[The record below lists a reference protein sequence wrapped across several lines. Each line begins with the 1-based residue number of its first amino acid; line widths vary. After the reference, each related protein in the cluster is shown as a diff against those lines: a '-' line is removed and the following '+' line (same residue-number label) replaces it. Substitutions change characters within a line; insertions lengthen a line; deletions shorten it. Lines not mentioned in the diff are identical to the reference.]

1 MLKTEVQNTTFRSL
15 QLIACL
21 VTCSLCPQSSHSQE
35 TEDKTANVVEVVVP
49 GVGLSK
55 EEAQKDAYR
64 NAVRQVVG
72 LYVDSKTLV
81 ENDQL
86 IEDKVLSAS
95 NGVVRTAKTIPDSVT
110 EDNGLWRLRARVTV
124 EVTRVKSVLAEANV
138 TMRKID
144 GESLFA
150 KALSKMEKKQNST
163 DLLKKL
169 LSELP
174 QMLKLSLQGE
184 PDYDAETG
192 ELLYTVELQ
201 PDIEAYREFLP
212 RITKAL
218 EAVAVKRLPD
228 TVVKPVPSGSLEE
241 IHGSLFFGEVEGV
254 FGIGLE
260 RPIKNPRTDSSQ
272 AIISLLASW
281 NKKHQSHR
289 WIHFIVDVGDFS
301 EKNQHW
307 LDDFR
312 WIERTGD
319 WFRGRG
325 QALNVEVEFLDQ
337 AGKSIDV
344 DMWPLVFDEYSVYT
358 LDDRDDDDD
367 RERDRGRL
375 TSGALNTFAQRFQE
389 SGRYL
394 LPISNSTTL
403 LKSSSHN
410 YWIRM
415 APLCMAW
422 SWHQHILF
430 RERSIVSRRIKIDA
444 DQLSKFDKVEIRFST
459 FVTE

>member
-1 MLKTEVQNTTFRSL
+1 MLKRETQNTIFL
-15 QLIACL
+15 PCQFIFCL
-21 VTCSLCPQSSHSQE
+21 LTCSLCPQFSQSQE

-49 GVGLSK
+49 GIGLSK

-95 NGVVRTAKTIPDSVT
+95 NGVVRTAHTISDSVT
-110 EDNGLWRLRARVTV
+110 ENNGLWRLRARVTV

-163 DLLKKL
+163 DLLKEL

-184 PDYDAETG
+184 PDYDTETG

-228 TVVKPVPSGSLEE
+228 TVVKPVPSGSLR
-241 IHGSLFFGEVEGV
+241 SDFFDDVEGV
-254 FGIGLE
+254 FGIDLGFGG
-260 RPIKNPRTDSSQ
+260 IKNPRTDSSQ

-281 NKKHQSHR
+281 NKKHQSHK

-307 LDDFR
+307 MDEFR
-312 WIERTGD
+312 WIEPTGK

-344 DMWPLVFDEYSVYT
+344 DMWPLVFDEYSNYE

-367 RERDRGRL
+367 RDWGRL
-375 TSGALNTFAQRFQE
+375 TSGALNTFAQRIE
-389 SGRYL
+389 DNGRYL
-394 LPISNSTTL
+394 QPMSNSETL
-403 LKSSSHN
+403 LESKSHN

-422 SWHQHILF
+422 SHQNHILF
-430 RERSIVSRRIKIDA
+430 RERSIASRRIKIDA
-444 DQLSKFDKVEIRFST
+444 DQLSKFDKVEIRFNTS
-459 FVTE
+459 VKE

>member
-1 MLKTEVQNTTFRSL
+1 MLKRETQNTIFL
-15 QLIACL
+15 PCQFIFCL
-21 VTCSLCPQSSHSQE
+21 LTCSLCPQFSQSQE
-35 TEDKTANVVEVVVP
+35 TEDKTANVVEVVVS

-95 NGVVRTAKTIPDSVT
+95 NGVVRTAQTIADSVT
-110 EDNGLWRLRARVTV
+110 ENNGLWRLRARVTV

-163 DLLKKL
+163 ELLKEL

-184 PDYDAETG
+184 PDYDTETG

-228 TVVKPVPSGSLEE
+228 TVFKPVPSGSL
-241 IHGSLFFGEVEGV
+241 GYGLFDDVEGV
-254 FGIGLE
+254 FGIDWGE
-260 RPIKNPRTDSSQ
+260 PIKNPRTDSSQ

-281 NKKHQSHR
+281 NKKHQSHK
-289 WIHFIVDVGDFS
+289 WTHFIVDVGDFS
-301 EKNQHW
+301 DKKQHW
-307 LDDFR
+307 LDEFR
-312 WIERTGD
+312 WIEPTGNY
-319 WFRGRG
+319 FRGRG

-337 AGKSIDV
+337 AGKTIDV
-344 DMWPLVFDEYSVYT
+344 DMWPLVFDEYSSYQ
-358 LDDRDDDDD
+358 LRDRDDDDD
-367 RERDRGRL
+367 PDWGRL
-375 TSGALNTFAQRFQE
+375 TSGALNTFAQRFRDSGDYLRPIKNSE
-389 SGRYL
+389 SPLEG
-394 LPISNSTTL
+394 ST
-403 LKSSSHN
+403 HN
-410 YWIRM
+410 YWIRI

-422 SWHQHILF
+422 SYKNHILF
-430 RERSIVSRRIKIDA
+430 RERSIASRRIKIDA
-444 DQLSKFDKVEIRFST
+444 DQLSKFDKVEIRFNTS
-459 FVTE
+459 VKE